1 MTDVADIRPLGSAS
15 DPRRRTASADPAGEV
30 SNVVPLFA
38 DGALPDPEDLRLS
51 EDDRRELVGWTI
63 ACAERLLP
71 LFQAERPDDDRPR
84 EALAAAEAFLRGEL
98 DIDAVREKAFAC
110 HEAAREAQD
119 PSAVAAARVCGQA
132 VAVAHLAGHSRQVPR
147 HTARAFPGD
156 RSRRDEELAWQR
168 MNIPARFD
176 AYVYEGD

>member
-1 MTDVADIRPLGSAS
+1 VIAVADIHSLGSF
-15 DPRRRTASADPAGEV
+15 ADPSRQDASGREDPA

-38 DGALPDPEDLRLS
+38 DGALPDIEDLRLS

-71 LFQAERPDDDRPR
+71 LFQAERPDDDRPHQ
-84 EALAAAEAFLRGEL
+84 ALAAAEAFLRGEL

-110 HEAAREAQD
+110 HEAARQAQD

-176 AYVYEGD
+176 AYVYDGD